1 MNDNIIDRDVVQ
13 DAYIR
18 DLMYSMDKKE
28 RDEIIYDSIDNDL
41 DQLSITELID
51 ELEKYKPSLLNT
63 PSTDKE

>member
-1 MNDNIIDRDVVQ
+1 MIDNIIDRDVVQ

-28 RDEIIYDSIDNDL
+28 RDEIIYDSIDIDL
-41 DQLSITELID
+41 DQLSITELIQ
-51 ELEKYKPSLLNT
+51 EVEEYKPSLLNT

>member
-1 MNDNIIDRDVVQ
+1 MTDNIIDRDVVQ

-28 RDEIIYDSIDNDL
+28 RDEIIYDSIDIDL
-41 DQLSITELID
+41 DQLSITELIQ
-51 ELEKYKPSLLNT
+51 EVEEYKPSLLNT